1 MLAMDDMARQVDQAL
16 VVKPGDILVLRYEQ
30 PLSCRDVDI
39 IAAATR
45 EQLPESIRVLIIDRC
60 AQMAVIRS

>member
-1 MLAMDDMARQVDQAL
+1 MLAMDDVARQTDQAL

-30 PLSCRDVDI
+30 QLSGRDVDI